1 MSSRRR
7 QDGRRVRQSFTLIE
21 IMIVIVIIGMLASLA
36 VPKIMDN
43 LEKAKVETTKTNLKV
58 LKGAVQ
64 SYYMDNNEYP
74 ASLSELLGKNSKNG
88 KSYLDD
94 RSLPKDGWGQDFI
107 YTVGGDMN
115 FDIVSY
121 GADKTQGGEDF
132 NEDLSCFGK
141 EE

>member
-1 MSSRRR
+1 MKNNRRNTV
-7 QDGRRVRQSFTLIE
+7 RRNNPFTLIE
-21 IMIVIVIIGMLASLA
+21 IMIVIVIIGMIASLA

-43 LEKAKVETTKTNLKV
+43 LEKAKVETTRANLNV

-74 ASLSELLGKNSKNG
+74 AQLSDLLAKNSKNG
-88 KSYLDD
+88 RGYLDD

-107 YTVGGDMN
+107 YITGGETN
-115 FDIVSY
+115 FDIISY
-121 GADKTQGGEDF
+121 GADKVQGGEDF
-132 NEDLSCFGK
+132 NKDLSCFGD

>member
-1 MSSRRR
+1 MKKQSRKLTRR
-7 QDGRRVRQSFTLIE
+7 HSFTLIE
-21 IMIVIVIIGMLASLA
+21 IMIVIVIIGMIASLA

-43 LEKAKVETTKTNLKV
+43 LEKAKVETTKANLNV

-64 SYYMDNNEYP
+64 QYYMDNNEYP
-74 ASLSELLGKNSKNG
+74 NALTDLLAKNSKNG
-88 KSYLDD
+88 KGYLDD

-107 YTVGGDMN
+107 YTTGGDMN
-115 FDIVSY
+115 FDIISY
-121 GADKTQGGEDF
+121 GADKMQGGEDF